1 MPPSSD
7 DLINQFVLFLP
18 KVYQYEASML
28 INQMNQQRQTY
39 PAYEEPYIPP
49 YQQPVY
55 ETVQPEYVSTRRKTR
70 ATRATRT
77 APPPPAPSSPVV
89 GPAPKT
95 RRRAYAEEEGE
106 VESEALPASDRRF
119 FDRVGV

>member
-1 MPPSSD
+1 M
-7 DLINQFVLFLP
+7 LFLP

-106 VESEALPASDRRF
+106 VESEVLPASDRRF